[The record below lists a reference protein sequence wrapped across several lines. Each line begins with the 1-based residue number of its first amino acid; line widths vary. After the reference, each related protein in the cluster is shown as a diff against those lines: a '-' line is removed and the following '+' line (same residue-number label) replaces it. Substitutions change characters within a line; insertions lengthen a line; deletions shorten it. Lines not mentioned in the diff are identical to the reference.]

1 MPVLATQDLA
11 VMRDSVFFDGPQ
23 RARQTSR
30 FWVLLVLAAAL
41 AAAGVVADSTATV
54 IGAMIVAPLMTPI
67 QGTMLAIAL
76 GDRANL
82 RRSLGLVLAGA
93 AAAVAVGFLVGL
105 TVVNDVTAATN
116 TQVAGRVDPRLIDL
130 LAALATGVV
139 GSVAL
144 VRRDIADTL
153 PGVAIA
159 ISLVPPLSV
168 VGLTLESGE
177 PGQAAGALLLFATNV
192 AAILATGMVV
202 MGVYGVPGL
211 AAEERRTDDAPVHRR
226 RAVALIVAMT
236 VLVGVPLA
244 TSSVRLA
251 QHTRR
256 QSDVRDAGQE
266 WADTVGWELVETATE
281 GGRTVARFE
290 GPVPTPDTDG
300 LRAALREHG
309 VHPGDVRVELL
320 PRATIDL

>member
-1 MPVLATQDLA
+1 MPVLATEDLA
-11 VMRDSVFFDGPQ
+11 VMRESVFFEGPQ
-23 RARQTSR
+23 RARRTSR
-30 FWVLLVLAAAL
+30 FWVLLCLAAVI

-67 QGTMLAIAL
+67 QGTMLAVAL
-76 GDRANL
+76 GDRDNL
-82 RRSLGLVLAGA
+82 LRSLGLVLAGA
-93 AAAVAVGFLVGL
+93 TAAVAIGYVVGL
-105 TVVNDVTAATN
+105 MVVNDVVSATN
-116 TQVAGRVDPRLIDL
+116 AQVMGRVHPRLIDM

-144 VRRDIADTL
+144 ARRDIADTL

-192 AAILATGMVV
+192 AAILATGIVV
-202 MGVYGVPGL
+202 MAAYGVPRL
-211 AAEERRTDDAPVHRR
+211 ATEGQAPGRAPLHRR

-251 QHTRR
+251 RDTSR
-256 QSDVRDAGQE
+256 QVDVRNASRE
-266 WADTVGWELVETATE
+266 WADTVGWELVGTSTE
-281 GGRTVARFE
+281 GGRTIARFE
-290 GPVPTPDTDG
+290 GPVPTPDTGG
-300 LRAALREHG
+300 LRAALHDHG
-309 VHPGDVRVELL
+309 VDPGDVRVELL